1 MNLSKGFILC
11 QVRHKLTCQQIGVIL
26 RCRFADYQ
34 DETSQINQSSMHECV
49 CVFIAVEPT
58 TTQLSTNSTTNVL
71 SSTSTS
77 MSTSTS
83 VSLQCK
89 FLLLHCNLTYL
100 SHSELLTKMCAICRR
115 RWSSEIAVGK
125 IRGDG
130 LCGIKQQW

>member
-1 MNLSKGFILC
+1 MSLSKGFILC
-11 QVRHKLTCQQIGVIL
+11 QVRHKLTSVAGLPITRTRLVK
-26 RCRFADYQ
+26 
-34 DETSQINQSSMHECV
+34 SINLVCMCV
-49 CVFIAVEPT
+49 CVYVFIAVEPT

-77 MSTSTS
+77 MSTATS